1 MIRWILISCLAFT
14 ACVPSV
20 SSDQIVLAELGKK
33 HLLLEDLKNQ
43 IPKSGEMSPVDSAL
57 MVDRLIRTW
66 AKNELLVAA
75 AEFNLDEEMRS
86 FEDLVKQYRND
97 LLKHAYIDQ
106 FVRENLDTSITQDEL
121 LEYYTT
127 NLDNFELKESI
138 IQAQYTA
145 VPLNAQKID
154 QAVLWFKKSRI
165 EDKYYDWIEVFAT
178 KQSAYN
184 DSLWIPLDEFLS
196 EIPLETSN
204 PYTYLNRT
212 KRFTCEDTVMVYFV
226 EVNELRIAN
235 SYSPLE
241 YVEKRIRKMILNK
254 RRITL
259 IERIEENIISNAI
272 EKGDL
277 LIP

>member
-1 MIRWILISCLAFT
+1 
-14 ACVPSV
+14 
-20 SSDQIVLAELGKK
+20 
-33 HLLLEDLKNQ
+33 
-43 IPKSGEMSPVDSAL
+43 
-57 MVDRLIRTW
+57 
-66 AKNELLVAA
+66 
-75 AEFNLDEEMRS
+75 
-86 FEDLVKQYRND
+86 
-97 LLKHAYIDQ
+97 
-106 FVRENLDTSITQDEL
+106 
-121 LEYYTT
+121 
-127 NLDNFELKESI
+127 DNFELKESI
-138 IQAQYTA
+138 IQAKYTA
-145 VPLNAQKID
+145 VPLNAQKTD
-154 QAVLWFKKSRI
+154 QAIRWFKRRII

-184 DSLWIPLDEFLS
+184 DSSWIPLDEFLS

-204 PYTYLNRT
+204 PYAYLNRT

-241 YVEKRIRKMILNK
+241 YVKNRIRKMILNK

>member
-33 HLLLEDLKNQ
+33 HLLLEDVKNQ

-86 FEDLVKQYRND
+86 FEDLVKRYRND

-106 FVRENLDTSITQDEL
+106 FVRENLDTSIAQDEL

-154 QAVLWFKKSRI
+154 QAVRWFKKSRI

-184 DSLWIPLDEFLS
+184 DSSWIPLDEFLN

>member
-14 ACVPSV
+14 ACVPSA

-33 HLLLEDLKNQ
+33 HLLLEDVKNQ

-86 FEDLVKQYRND
+86 FEDLVKRYRND

-106 FVRENLDTSITQDEL
+106 FVRENLDTSIAQDEL

-154 QAVLWFKKSRI
+154 QAVRWFKKSRI

-184 DSLWIPLDEFLS
+184 DSSWIPLDEFLN

>member
-33 HLLLEDLKNQ
+33 HLLLEDVKNQ

>member
-1 MIRWILISCLAFT
+1 MIRWILFSCFTFT
-14 ACVPSV
+14 ACVPSK
-20 SSDQIVLAELGKK
+20 SSDRIVLAELGNKR
-33 HLLLEDLKNQ
+33 LYLEDVKNQ
-43 IPKSGEMSPVDSAL
+43 IPKSGELSPVDSTL
-57 MVDRLIRTW
+57 FVDRLIRTW

-75 AEFNLDEEMRS
+75 AEFNLEEEMRS
-86 FEDLVKQYRND
+86 FEDLVKRYRND

-106 FVRENLDTSITQDEL
+106 FVRENLDTAVTQEEL
-121 LEYYTT
+121 LQYYKT

-138 IQAQYTA
+138 IQAKYTA

-154 QAVLWFKKSRI
+154 QAIRWFKKRII

-184 DSLWIPLDEFLS
+184 DSSWMPLDEFLS

-204 PYTYLNRT
+204 PYAYLNRT

-235 SYSPLE
+235 SYSPME
-241 YVEKRIRKMILNK
+241 YVENRIRKMILNK

>member
-1 MIRWILISCLAFT
+1 MIRWILFSCFAFT

-20 SSDQIVLAELGKK
+20 SSDQIVLAELGNKRL
-33 HLLLEDLKNQ
+33 HLEDVKNQ
-43 IPKSGEMSPVDSAL
+43 IPKSGELSSVDSAL
-57 MVDRLIRTW
+57 FVDRLIRTW

-86 FEDLVKQYRND
+86 FEDLVKRYRND

-106 FVRENLDTSITQDEL
+106 YVRENLDTSVTQEEL
-121 LEYYTT
+121 LQYYNT

-138 IQAQYTA
+138 IQAKYTA
-145 VPLNAQKID
+145 VPLNAQKTD
-154 QAVLWFKKSRI
+154 QAIRWFKRRII

-184 DSLWIPLDEFLS
+184 DSSWVPLDEFLS

-212 KRFTCEDTVMVYFV
+212 KRFTCEDTLMVYFV

-241 YVEKRIRKMILNK
+241 YVKNRIRKMILNK

>member
-1 MIRWILISCLAFT
+1 MIRWILFSCFAFT

-20 SSDQIVLAELGKK
+20 SSDQIVLAELGNKR
-33 HLLLEDLKNQ
+33 LLLEDVKNQ
-43 IPKSGEMSPVDSAL
+43 IPKSGELSSLDSAL
-57 MVDRLIRTW
+57 FVDRLIRTW

-86 FEDLVKQYRND
+86 FEDLVKRYRND

-106 FVRENLDTSITQDEL
+106 YVRENLDTSVTQDEL
-121 LEYYTT
+121 LQYYKT

-138 IQAQYTA
+138 IQAKYTA
-145 VPLNAQKID
+145 VPLNAQKTD
-154 QAVLWFKKSRI
+154 QAIRWFKRRII

-184 DSLWIPLDEFLS
+184 DSSWIPLDEFLS

-204 PYTYLNRT
+204 PYVYLNRT

-226 EVNELRIAN
+226 EVNKLRIAN

-241 YVEKRIRKMILNK
+241 YVKNRIRKMILNK

>member
-1 MIRWILISCLAFT
+1 MIRWILFSCFAFT

-20 SSDQIVLAELGKK
+20 SSDQIVLAELGNKR
-33 HLLLEDLKNQ
+33 LLLEDVKNQ
-43 IPKSGEMSPVDSAL
+43 IPKSGELSSLDSAL
-57 MVDRLIRTW
+57 FVDRLIRTW

-86 FEDLVKQYRND
+86 FEDLVKRYRND

-106 FVRENLDTSITQDEL
+106 YVRENLDTSVTQDEL
-121 LEYYTT
+121 LQYYKT

-138 IQAQYTA
+138 IQAKYTA
-145 VPLNAQKID
+145 VPLNAQKTD
-154 QAVLWFKKSRI
+154 QAIRWFKRRII

-184 DSLWIPLDEFLS
+184 DSSWVPLDEFLS

-212 KRFTCEDTVMVYFV
+212 KRFTCEDTLMVYFV

-241 YVEKRIRKMILNK
+241 YVKNRIRKMILNK

>member
-33 HLLLEDLKNQ
+33 HLLLEDVKNQ

-86 FEDLVKQYRND
+86 FEDLVKRYRND

-106 FVRENLDTSITQDEL
+106 FVRENLDTSVAQDEL

-154 QAVLWFKKSRI
+154 QAVRWFKKSRI

-184 DSLWIPLDEFLS
+184 DSSWIPLDEFLN

-204 PYTYLNRT
+204 PYAYLNRT
-212 KRFTCEDTVMVYFV
+212 KRFTCEDTALVYFV
-226 EVNELRIAN
+226 QINALRIKD
-235 SYSPLE
+235 SYSPLP
-241 YVEKRIRKMILNK
+241 YVEERIEKVLLNK
-254 RRITL
+254 RRLAL
-259 IERIEENIISNAI
+259 IEQIEENIIEHAI
-272 EKGDL
+272 EEGT
-277 LIP
+277 LIIH

>member
-1 MIRWILISCLAFT
+1 MIRWILFSCFAFS

-20 SSDQIVLAELGKK
+20 SSDQIILAELGNKR
-33 HLLLEDLKNQ
+33 LLLEDVKNQ
-43 IPKSGEMSPVDSAL
+43 IPKSGELSSVDSAL
-57 MVDRLIRTW
+57 FVDRLIRTW

-86 FEDLVKQYRND
+86 FEDLVKRYRND

-106 FVRENLDTSITQDEL
+106 YVRENLDTSVTQDEL
-121 LEYYTT
+121 LQYYKT

-138 IQAQYTA
+138 IQAKYTA
-145 VPLNAQKID
+145 VPLNAQKKD
-154 QAVLWFKKSRI
+154 QAIRWFKRRII

-184 DSLWIPLDEFLS
+184 DSSWIPLDEFLS

-204 PYTYLNRT
+204 PYAYLNRT

-241 YVEKRIRKMILNK
+241 YVKNRIRKMILNK